1 MLYSHRHFINNF
13 SISILHGT
21 NSEIWISVSTCSVDT
36 GEGCHSVFFV
46 VLLNT
51 ESIHYSVFCLPKAV
65 QMDSCCCICALNLK
79 PKSCLNLHVLMN
91 VLYGDLVENILVTR
105 TKNLKWLSFS
115 WQACWW
121 SVSVVTW
128 IYQPVPLYCESKNLT
143 LQFVCSLKYSF
154 FYRLNFNTS
163 QFLSVVPS

>member
-1 MLYSHRHFINNF
+1 M
-13 SISILHGT
+13 
-21 NSEIWISVSTCSVDT
+21 STCSVDT

-51 ESIHYSVFCLPKAV
+51 ESIQYSVFCLPKAV

-115 WQACWW
+115 WQAYML
-121 SVSVVTW
+121 VVC
-128 IYQPVPLYCESKNLT
+128 ISCYMNLSACALVLREQEFNSAICVFFKVFIL
-143 LQFVCSLKYSF
+143 LQVKF
-154 FYRLNFNTS
+154 
-163 QFLSVVPS
+163 